1 MSRLPR
7 LPHLEGDA
15 EAIASREV
23 MTTKVLQY
31 IFTFLI
37 DKGPIVG

>member
-1 MSRLPR
+1 VSRLPR
-7 LPHLEGDA
+7 LPHMEGNA

-23 MTTKVLQY
+23 MTTKDLQY
-31 IFTFLI
+31 IFTFLV